1 MSDNRREYHQ
11 ILNVSANATIA
22 EIKTAFRRLARQ
34 YHPDLNPDNTQAQA
48 QFREICEAYE
58 MLLAQV
64 QANQSDRAPSPPP
77 RHRDAY
83 DYYIKGVQQGLR
95 NAYSQAIASYTQA
108 LELRPQWVE
117 AYLRR
122 GEIYYRM
129 GNDRA
134 VLADCNQAIALD
146 PNYAEVYY
154 YLARA
159 RHRLGYAQ
167 SALEAYNRTLD
178 LDPDNADAFYHRGVV
193 QYDLGDRGGAIA
205 DIKTAAKLYQAQN
218 DSSGQR
224 LAQATLRQLKTGFS
238 AQIQRRGY
246 NLLHHSR
253 QKISWIGRNLL
264 LSLFNPGRGLA
275 AVWEQIEPTEAIFLG
290 LTWGAVAIAAFSFG
304 AYGWR
309 DQFNFAWFDAIL
321 AGCVPLASFVLLNA
335 ITRLLTGRGGSW
347 ESDIFL
353 GGATVVPIGLLALA
367 SGFSPFLGMPIMIV
381 LTTSMTSYTVLI
393 LYSGLT
399 QISRIS
405 EAIAAFWTPVLLI
418 LVGWLSYTAWVS
430 LFFSI

>member
-1 MSDNRREYHQ
+1 MSDRRRDYHK
-11 ILNVSANATIA
+11 ILKVSPNATIA

-34 YHPDLNPDNTQAQA
+34 YHPDLNPDNTQAQE
-48 QFREICEAYE
+48 QFRQICEAYE
-58 MLLAQV
+58 MLLAQL
-64 QANQSDRAPSPPP
+64 QANSSDRPVSPASS
-77 RHRDAY
+77 HRDAY

-95 NAYSQAIASYTQA
+95 NAYAKAIANYTKA
-108 LELRPQWVE
+108 IELRPEFVE

-134 VLADCNQAIALD
+134 VLADCNHAIALD
-146 PNYAEVYY
+146 PNYAEAYY

-167 SALEAYNRTLD
+167 SALEAYHRTLA
-178 LDPDNADAFYHRGVV
+178 LEENNAEALYHRGVV
-193 QYDLGDRGGAIA
+193 QYDLGDRPAAIA
-205 DIKTAAKLYQAQN
+205 DIQAAAQQYKAQN
-218 DSSGQR
+218 DRSGYR
-224 LAQATLRQLKTGFS
+224 LAQDTLNQLKTGFS
-238 AQIQRRGY
+238 GRIQRHGDR
-246 NLLHHSR
+246 LLRQSR

-264 LSLFNPGRGLA
+264 LALFNPGRGLA
-275 AVWEQIEPTEAIFLG
+275 AVWEQLEPTEAIIMG
-290 LTWGAVAIAAFSFG
+290 LIWGAIAIAALTIG

-309 DQFNFAWFDAIL
+309 DRFDFAWFDVIL
-321 AGCVPLASFVLLNA
+321 AGCVPFAGFVLFNA
-335 ITRLLTGRGGSW
+335 ATRILTGQGGSW

-353 GGATVVPIGLLALA
+353 GGATMIPPGVLILA

-381 LTTSMTSYTVLI
+381 LSTSTISYTVLI

-405 EAIAAFWTPVLLI
+405 DAIAAFWTPVFFLI
-418 LVGWLSYTAWVS
+418 IGWLTYTAWVS
-430 LFFSI
+430 LFFS

>member
-1 MSDNRREYHQ
+1 MSDNRRNYHK

-22 EIKTAFRRLARQ
+22 EIKTAFRQLARQ
-34 YHPDLNPDNTQAQA
+34 YHPDLNPDNTQAQE
-48 QFREICEAYE
+48 QFRQICEAYE

-64 QANQSDRAPSPPP
+64 QARKNDRAVSPPP
-77 RHRDAY
+77 RHQDAY
-83 DYYIKGVQQGLR
+83 NYYIKGVQQGLR
-95 NAYSQAIASYTQA
+95 NAYTQAIASYTKA
-108 LELRPQWVE
+108 LELRPQLVE

-167 SALEAYNRTLD
+167 SALEAYNRTLA

-193 QYDLGDRGGAIA
+193 QHDLGDRDAAIA
-205 DIKTAAKLYQAQN
+205 DIQAAAKHYQAQN
-218 DSSGQR
+218 DISGQR

-238 AQIQRRGY
+238 GRFQRYSY
-246 NLLHHSR
+246 NLMHQSR
-253 QKISWIGRNLL
+253 QKISWIGRNLFL
-264 LSLFNPGRGLA
+264 ALFNPGRGLA
-275 AVWEQIEPTEAIFLG
+275 AVWGQIKPTEAIFLG
-290 LTWGAVAIAAFSFG
+290 LTWGAIAIIAFSFG

-309 DQFNFAWFDAIL
+309 DRFNFAWFDVIL
-321 AGCVPLASFVLLNA
+321 AGCVPFAGFVLLNA
-335 ITRLLTGRGGSW
+335 MTRLLTGRGGSW

-353 GGATVVPIGLLALA
+353 GGATVVPMGLLTLA
-367 SGFSPFLGMPIMIV
+367 SGFSPFLGSPITIV
-381 LTTSMTSYTVLI
+381 LTTSLTSYTVLT

-405 EAIAAFWTPVLLI
+405 EAIAAFWTPIFFLI
-418 LVGWLSYTAWVS
+418 IGWLTYTAWVS
-430 LFFSI
+430 LFFSV